1 MEDIL
6 FVAFPVILIVICV
19 ICFVISGI
27 KNRKRNKTHTVQA
40 QVISKKIKRA
50 YVHKLARVGVS
61 GMDWMEYYAIFS
73 YGKNKTVELQL
84 PVKIYNRLEAG
95 DKGQLSFKG
104 YHFISFDKNSCFFV
118 QD

>member
-50 YVHKLARVGVS
+50 NVHRLARAGVS

-84 PVKIYNRLEAG
+84 PVEIYNRLEKG

-104 YHFISFDKNSCFFV
+104 YYFISFDKNSCFFV
-118 QD
+118 